1 MSGRIGSVKKFG
13 PFFHV
18 YLPQPSPIYFL
29 ITHWLTVSVLVT
41 KNNGKEGVVEG
52 IWRWWVQQEGSV
64 SQWLPSELLLW
75 RGHFCLSGSLST
87 IISAVTFSRL
97 FIFIFWQIMIWVFA
111 HFHCLIVDFKKR
123 NQLCY
128 PFSYKLR
135 YGFRFTI
142 FQAFLVDQFWFLV
155 GKKKCKLIIIF
166 FIKLISGFLVSCDF
180 YEFILLLWAIISERH
195 ACCFLSF

>member
-1 MSGRIGSVKKFG
+1 MKVMSPTRRK
-13 PFFHV
+13 
-18 YLPQPSPIYFL
+18 
-29 ITHWLTVSVLVT
+29 
-41 KNNGKEGVVEG
+41 
-52 IWRWWVQQEGSV
+52 
-64 SQWLPSELLLW
+64 
-75 RGHFCLSGSLST
+75 CL
-87 IISAVTFSRL
+87 AVTSLRTSSLAWPLLPIRFSFYHHL
-97 FIFIFWQIMIWVFA
+97 CSHIFSFVYIYILTNYDLGICSFLLSYCRF
-111 HFHCLIVDFKKR
+111 LKKR

-135 YGFRFTI
+135 YGFRVTI